1 MSNPT
6 VVSNASRGSLTKWRP
21 EHEELLFN
29 LLIRP
34 EFRPVGGQFDAVMAS
49 KREVL
54 WEPVLRE
61 FMSRLPALNSTLQPR
76 RGVLP
81 RDTFDWNS
89 LKRKW
94 DSWGG
99 RYNEAKK
106 KFGIS
111 NRPRKGETGSE
122 APGEIPEDKMAQA
135 NEFFNLFAQL
145 HAHFG
150 LASRFRDDLTTESM
164 SSFKPRNPAAGDASR
179 IVLLDIS
186 FGRCKHSV

>member
-1 MSNPT
+1 
-6 VVSNASRGSLTKWRP
+6 VRP

-29 LLIRP
+29 LHSKS

-49 KREVL
+49 KQEYL
-54 WEPVLRE
+54 WEPALHE

-81 RDTFDWNS
+81 RDSFDWNS

-99 RYNEAKK
+99 KYNEAKK
-106 KFGIS
+106 KLGIS
-111 NRPRKGETGSE
+111 NRPRKRETGSE
-122 APGEIPEDKMAQA
+122 APGEMPEGKMAQA
-135 NEFFNLFAQL
+135 KDFFKLFAQF

-164 SSFKPRNPAAGDASR
+164 SPFMPRYPAAGDASR
-179 IVLLDIS
+179 IVLLNIR